1 MLTMFLMSLS
11 AHAVEPPPPST
22 PPAPEVERDLGMRL
36 YISGGDAV
44 VGTSH
49 GAFASL
55 GAQVV
60 QQGGIIGG
68 ALGAELSAFQP
79 SGSEG
84 VLPVINLDAS
94 LRLTPWPD
102 GRVVPYVSGGLGV
115 SVLII
120 IPFPDL
126 TLSLG
131 AELPLGELRL
141 YAELHGRSILPLYP
155 GTEQVNV
162 SSLRLGV
169 GF

>member
-1 MLTMFLMSLS
+1 MLFTLCLSL
-11 AHAVEPPPPST
+11 AAFAEEPVADTRS
-22 PPAPEVERDLGMRL
+22 RGMRL
-36 YISGGDAV
+36 YLSGGDAV
-44 VGTSH
+44 VGGSH
-49 GAFASL
+49 SGFGSL
-55 GAQVV
+55 GVQSV
-60 QQGGIIGG
+60 QQGTIVGG
-68 ALGAELSAFQP
+68 AFGGELSAFQP
-79 SGSEG
+79 SGSQG
-84 VLPVINLDAS
+84 VLPVLNLDAS

-102 GRVVPYVSGGLGV
+102 AKVMPYLTGGLGL

-120 IPFPDL
+120 IPFPDV

-141 YAELHGRSILPLYP
+141 YAELHQRAILPLYP